1 MSETVIYECDGVEN
15 RPVIRLEYEARDA
28 HAMELEMVRLV
39 SVAFP
44 FCVLSRRTSWRPELA
59 RVRS

>member
-1 MSETVIYECDGVEN
+1 MKPTAIYECDGVEN
-15 RPVIRLEYEARDA
+15 RPLVTLVYESPDS

-44 FCVLSRRTSWRPELA
+44 FCVLSRRTSWRPEIA
-59 RVRS
+59 RARS